1 MWMLRI
7 LGCGLETWRKFRR
20 LCLRHY
26 WLGRFGKSGRGI
38 AIGDGFQAYAPE
50 RIQVG
55 NDVAIANHVT
65 LRAMTAYPWS
75 NPPQAFAP
83 EIVLGERCFINNFSQ
98 ISCVRRVAIGAD
110 VLIAEN
116 CFIADNNHG
125 YADSDLPVRAQP
137 LAAAGEVEIGAGS
150 WIGAHCSIV
159 GNVRIGRHCV
169 VGANSVVTTDL
180 PDFSVAAG
188 APARVLK
195 RFDREKGLWV
205 KEERSLIQLQT

>member
-1 MWMLRI
+1 MWILQA
-7 LGCGLETWRKFRR
+7 LGCGMAGWRKFRR
-20 LCLRHY
+20 LCLQHY
-26 WLGRFGKSGRGI
+26 WVGRFGRAGRGI
-38 AIGDGFQAYAPE
+38 VIGDGFQAYAPE

-55 NDVAIANHVT
+55 NGVAIANRVT

-75 NPPQAFAP
+75 NPPQSFSP
-83 EIVLGERCFINNFSQ
+83 EIVLEDNCFINNGSQ

-110 VLIAEN
+110 VMIAEN

-125 YADSDLPVRAQP
+125 YADPDLPVRAQP
-137 LAAAGEVEIGAGS
+137 LVADGEVQIGAGS

-169 VGANSVVTTDL
+169 VGANSVVTKDL

-188 APARVLK
+188 APARILK
-195 RFDREKGLWV
+195 RYDREKGAWV
-205 KEERSLIQLQT
+205 KDNP